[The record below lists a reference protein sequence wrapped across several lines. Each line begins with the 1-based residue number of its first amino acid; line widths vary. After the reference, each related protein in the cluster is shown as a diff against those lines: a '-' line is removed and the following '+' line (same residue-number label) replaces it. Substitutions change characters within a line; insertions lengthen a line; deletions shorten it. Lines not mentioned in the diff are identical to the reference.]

1 MNPGGSES
9 IIVKLKSALPDTI
22 CPWVIGALRQDR
34 VIWDKLQ
41 DPLFQ
46 SHALSQELSIWTSL
60 APATLALIAIHVE
73 LPTLTPANAKHLVDD
88 LRADIQHL
96 PDAALRKVAAE
107 VYETLRGLRNEKSTY
122 QRSATSG
129 YSPLVKA
136 GLLALVLRERRR
148 KIGSWDG
155 LNQELIAQV
164 RSSGASLFHTWST
177 ALACLYGMIPDHREM
192 IQVLLSYGASEELV
206 RLGAH
211 AMLSNPLS
219 PEKMAEET
227 HGLIDQLAISDALP
241 LLDHLFI
248 QRPNLLMSLSG
259 WIQKHAGSETADT
272 MAAPYIIHQH
282 PRKQV
287 KELQGMLSHSEAQ
300 RLDKRTSSAVEI
312 LKDAWEY
319 TQNLEAALAA
329 ELARSYSQ
337 CGKAEAALELWQKA
351 VCLAPNSPFYR
362 ANLSMAFIDAN
373 RLDEAR
379 AWLPSDEF
387 LQDKGG
393 REHPE
398 FVCTALAAA
407 RLAALSEDKDATR
420 KSALG
425 AIEYLFLHDSSI
437 LFHPEV
443 ISALRELSELLLELG
458 LPVEAAHAAQAL
470 VDQRPS
476 DPNLLALLGKAQFA
490 SSNTLEAARSL
501 QIAASLAP
509 ENLELRRQLAFF
521 LEAAGEWRT
530 ALNERV
536 EIIYGAASKPSK
548 ALPGP
553 DDRCALAKCALKAG
567 EPETA
572 ANACRQV
579 LAMESSDD
587 FLDMQA
593 LAHLLLGQALEQL
606 GDRQAA
612 QEHYLNATQMVPNQA
627 EAWLALAEAQAS
639 AGETYLAL
647 ETLRSGAQAAP
658 EAPGIYLALGE
669 AYLGDWENHGHP
681 SPTQALSMFRQA
693 HDLLEKDGGFY
704 HHPDWASKIS
714 HRLGET
720 LYQLGHLKEAQIVL
734 EPAYQMDPSFPGL
747 AYIYAR
753 TLLDLGEPALAAP
766 VLAFVVL
773 MDHNSVNAHL
783 DYASAL
789 LATKQQP
796 KDAIA
801 SLRRVLELS
810 PRHVQAQALLSEA
823 LAEDNQ
829 LTLAL
834 EAYQAAL
841 ETDLIKD
848 PQWCSRISLGL
859 GRVALSLQQPDIA
872 IAALQEASLADPK
885 NPQIPCTLAEA
896 YQAAG
901 LLEDSLQTARI
912 GLGLALEDLDVL
924 IWFAEKAIDW
934 IGKVG
939 PDQKEI
945 FQTAVSGDL
954 AFQVRTEALNTLTR
968 ALQLAPHRTDLLIR
982 LGRVQL
988 QIEDPAAALETFH
1001 KVLTADIASV
1011 DDLHQ
1016 AARGLLTLEDPQ
1028 HAVACLE
1035 KAIQQTGYTKGE
1047 VFGKEEF
1054 AELAYTLVGAYQ
1066 QAGNTQSA
1074 LASLDQA
1081 ILHYP
1086 QDVSLSSTKANLL
1099 LELGRPQEALAS
1111 LEDAINLQP
1120 DGENAPDLHKRAANI
1135 LRATGDLPA
1144 ALAHIE
1150 RILSAPNISPIN
1162 PHHLWARILA
1172 ADISRAL
1179 LQPEKAWNYLSVP
1192 PILDKEIDNFSLR
1205 GQSDYREYFQM
1216 RAELALEAG
1225 KEVVAAESLAM
1236 AMDSANFDDLPVNE
1250 KVRLR
1255 AIEARLQ
1262 LMRCQHHAAMHSFTQ
1277 SCSYLDMY
1285 KQAAANTEF
1294 WRDQGSII
1302 NLNAL
1307 VESSLELSQLDIGLA
1322 LLEETSQKSPLE
1334 PLPHIQLARA
1344 LVLSAEAQRLNQ
1356 ELGVFHHGPSK
1367 DALSEEALKKFEQ
1380 AIRTANEQIYR
1391 WANKPSQAGSQ
1402 SIEKPE
1408 LAAATIARWNVRGLA
1423 AFLPGRETLEAL
1435 SNLPSTHSNPDDVAA
1450 LVAAMRTTAV
1460 LEGALEKSNPAKEID
1475 LITEGVKAARN
1486 YPLHPPVLIQLAL
1499 TLEAD
1504 PDHLDEAYQAAHTA
1518 LKNEFG
1524 EPEQDSSRE
1533 PATTHALY
1541 PLYHA
1546 LAARISYRTG
1556 DLPSALTSIIRALEC
1571 WPDEAGWHVLAADVY
1586 RTAGDISSSIIHM
1599 EQAVELEPDYMP
1611 HYLKLGQS
1619 YLKQAQ
1625 MVLPGGAAEASMNA
1639 IQILEKACELS
1650 PQTGDPWLSLARAH
1664 LCAAEP
1670 NSLTQAAECAERA
1683 INLNPNSTESLV
1695 LRAEIALQA
1704 RDFQEAYDRA
1714 LVASRL
1720 QELGRFSGDEASPI
1734 PQTDPFPTLLLIRAL
1749 DGLGRTG
1756 DAIAAIDKALP
1767 QVWDRLPLLLERL
1780 QLISRSEE
1788 AESILAS
1795 LQELAR
1801 EYPDESI
1808 VLAPLAKALA
1818 AAGDTENA
1826 IRAAQRALQAVAFPA
1841 EDHRTSSL
1849 EVGEQAQLHLLLGQ
1863 MLREAGQLDQ
1873 AIHHLNEAIRQS
1885 PNSLEA
1891 YLELGRAFQDRRQH
1905 MQALQIYNQAMEVA
1919 PARSEPYFHAGL
1931 ALKESKDYL
1940 GAESMLR
1947 KAVDLA
1953 PTDLTIHRQLGAV
1966 VALNLVHNRRK
1977 RTMEV

>member
-22 CPWVIGALRQDR
+22 CPWVIGALRQDH
-34 VIWDKLQ
+34 VVWDKLQ
-41 DPLFQ
+41 DPVFQ
-46 SHALSQELSIWTSL
+46 SQALSQELSIWTSL
-60 APATLALIAIHVE
+60 APANLAIIAIHAE
-73 LPTLTPANAKHLVDD
+73 LPALTPAKAKHLMDD
-88 LRADIQHL
+88 LRSDIQHL
-96 PDAALRKVAAE
+96 PDAALRKVAGE
-107 VYETLRGLRNEKSTY
+107 VYETLRGIRTEKSSS
-122 QRSATSG
+122 QHSATRA
-129 YSPLVKA
+129 YSPLTKA

-148 KIGSWDG
+148 KVGSWDG
-155 LNQELIAQV
+155 LNQELIAQA
-164 RSSGASLFHTWST
+164 RSSDASLFHTWST
-177 ALACLYGMIPDHREM
+177 ALACLYGMIPDHRQM
-192 IQVLLSYGASEELV
+192 IQALLSNGASEELV

-211 AMLSNPLS
+211 AILSNPLS
-219 PEKMAEET
+219 PERMAEEAQA
-227 HGLIDQLAISDALP
+227 LIDQLAISDALP

-248 QRPNLLMSLSG
+248 QRPNLIISLSG
-259 WIQKHAGSETADT
+259 WVQKQTRSHTAGTKAGS
-272 MAAPYIIHQH
+272 YFVHKH
-282 PRKQV
+282 PIQQV
-287 KELQGMLSHSEAQ
+287 KELHAMLSHSEAQ
-300 RLDKRTSSAVEI
+300 RLAKQTRSALEI

-319 TQNLEAALAA
+319 SQNLEAGLAA

-337 CGKAEAALELWQKA
+337 DGMAEAALELWQKA
-351 VCLAPNSPFYR
+351 VCLAPHSPFYR

-379 AWLPSDEF
+379 AWLPSEEY

-393 REHPE
+393 RGHPE

-407 RLAALSEDKDATR
+407 RLAALSEDKDAAR
-420 KSALG
+420 KAALG
-425 AIEYLFLHDSSI
+425 AIEYLFLHDRSI
-437 LFHPEV
+437 PFRPEV
-443 ISALRELSELLLELG
+443 VSAIRELSKLLLELG

-470 VDQRPS
+470 VDQQPS

-490 SSNTLEAARSL
+490 SSKILEAARSL
-501 QIAASLAP
+501 QIATSLAP
-509 ENLELRRQLAFF
+509 ENLDLRRQLAFF
-521 LEAAGEWRT
+521 LETAGDWRT

-548 ALPGP
+548 ALPRP

-579 LAMESSDD
+579 LAMESGDD
-587 FLDMQA
+587 FLDTQA

-606 GDRQAA
+606 GDPQAA
-612 QEHYLNATQMVPNQA
+612 QENFLNATQLVPNYA

-639 AGETYLAL
+639 AGETSLAL

-658 EAPGIYLALGE
+658 GAPGIYLALGE

-693 HDLLEKDGGFY
+693 NDLLAKDGGFY
-704 HHPDWASKIS
+704 RHPDCASKIS
-714 HRLGET
+714 LRLGET
-720 LYQLGHLKEAQIVL
+720 LYQLGHLKEAQVVL

-747 AYIYAR
+747 AYIFAR
-753 TLLDLGEPALAAP
+753 TLLDLHEPACAAP
-766 VLAFVVL
+766 VLAFVVQ
-773 MDHNSVNAHL
+773 MDHNSASAHL
-783 DYASAL
+783 DYATAL

-796 KDAIA
+796 KEAIA

-810 PRHVQAQALLSEA
+810 PRHIQAQALLAEA

-841 ETDLIKD
+841 ETDLVKD

-896 YQAAG
+896 YHAAG

-934 IGKVG
+934 ISKIG
-939 PDQKEI
+939 PGQKGI
-945 FQTAVSGDL
+945 FQSTVSDDL

-968 ALQLAPHRTDLLIR
+968 ALQIAPHRTDLLIR
-982 LGRVQL
+982 LGRAQL
-988 QIEDPAAALETFH
+988 QIEDHTAALETFQ
-1001 KVLTADIASV
+1001 KVLTADSASM

-1016 AARGLLTLEDPQ
+1016 AARSLLALQDPQ

-1054 AELAYTLVGAYQ
+1054 AELAYSLVGAYQ

-1074 LASLDQA
+1074 LAALDQA

-1216 RAELALEAG
+1216 RAELALDAD
-1225 KEVVAAESLAM
+1225 KKDVAEESLAM
-1236 AMDSANFDDLPVNE
+1236 AIDGADFDDLPLNE

-1255 AIEARLQ
+1255 AIESRLQ
-1262 LMRCQHHAAMHSFTQ
+1262 LMRCEHHAAMLSFTQ

-1285 KQAAANTEF
+1285 KLAAANTES
-1294 WRDQGSII
+1294 WRDQGSIL

-1322 LLEETSQKSPLE
+1322 LLVETAQKLPLE

-1344 LVLSAEAQRLNQ
+1344 LVLSAEAQRLNHD
-1356 ELGVFHHGPSK
+1356 LGVFNHGPGT
-1367 DALSEEALKKFEQ
+1367 DALSEEARKKFEQ

-1391 WANKPSQAGSQ
+1391 WANKPSQVGSQ

-1408 LAAATIARWNVRGLA
+1408 LAAATIARWNARGLA
-1423 AFLPGRETLEAL
+1423 AFLPGRDTLEAL
-1435 SNLPSTHSNPDDVAA
+1435 SNLPSTHTNPDDVAA
-1450 LVAAMRTTAV
+1450 LVAALRTTAQ
-1460 LEGALEKSNPAKEID
+1460 LEGALDKSRPAGEID

-1486 YPLHPPVLIQLAL
+1486 YPSHPPVLVQLAL

-1504 PDHLDEAYQAAHTA
+1504 PKHIDEAYQAVQTA

-1524 EPEQDSSRE
+1524 EPEQDSKLE

-1546 LAARISYRTG
+1546 LAARISYRIG
-1556 DLPSALTSIIRALEC
+1556 DLPSALTFITHALEC
-1571 WPDEAGWHVLAADVY
+1571 WPDEARWHALAADVY

-1599 EQAVELEPDYMP
+1599 EQAVELEPVYMP

-1650 PQTGDPWLSLARAH
+1650 PQAGEPWLSLARAH

-1683 INLNPNSTESLV
+1683 INLNPNSSESLI

-1704 RDFQEAYDRA
+1704 GDFQEAYDRA

-1720 QELGRFSGDEASPI
+1720 QELSRFSGDETSPVL
-1734 PQTDPFPTLLLIRAL
+1734 QTDPFPTLLLIRAL
-1749 DGLGRTG
+1749 NGLGRTG

-1795 LQELAR
+1795 LQELAQ

-1841 EDHRTSSL
+1841 EARRASNL
-1849 EVGEQAQLHLLLGQ
+1849 EVGEQAQLHQLLGR

-1873 AIHHLNEAIRQS
+1873 AIHHLNEAVRQS
-1885 PNSLEA
+1885 PNGLDA

-1919 PARSEPYFHAGL
+1919 PASSEPYFHAGL

-1940 GAESMLR
+1940 GAETMLR

-1977 RTMEV
+1977 RTMET